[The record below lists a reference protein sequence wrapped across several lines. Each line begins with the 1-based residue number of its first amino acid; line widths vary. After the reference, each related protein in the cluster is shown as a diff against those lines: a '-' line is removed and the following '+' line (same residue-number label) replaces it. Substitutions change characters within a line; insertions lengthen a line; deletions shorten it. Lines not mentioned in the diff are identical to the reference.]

1 MRTLTH
7 TAFGLTFAAL
17 IGLAAGVVL
26 SPALGLFVILGA
38 LLPDIDTTASFIGR
52 AAAPLAGYFERK
64 YGHRTVT
71 HSFLGMAMAGLLTLP
86 LFFFY
91 PLGWAGLLTGY
102 LSHLLIDAVNKS
114 GVPLFYPNRI
124 RAVMPKSEQYR
135 ISVGSKGETILLV
148 VLVII
153 LAVVIPLN
161 RVGFPYALHHLLR
174 TTGAAIVDYR
184 AWQGEYRVTV
194 EASGTFQTSQRK
206 VTGQFDVLGVANTSS
221 LVVYDPAAKAV
232 YTIGTDRESN
242 IYTKTIL
249 ARKGERVR
257 VETQRIEIKNELLG
271 SLLKRIPPGGNTFL
285 NGTVKTTDKALIRQN
300 PEEYA
305 TLKQG
310 MDELE
315 LRYATRKDILNP
327 QVQSIF
333 VVTGLV
339 FIQTILPA
347 NSPSPEMPL
356 SPATEALDFTDV
368 TDLFIPNVRD
378 PEKEIMVKEGDLI
391 KKGQLIARLSR
402 ADEEGMKLQKQ
413 EEVVK
418 EAEEL
423 LAIGAISD
431 PFLQKERLSLGKV
444 QQGSLIY
451 SPVDGKVLSL
461 RVHVIHG
468 GAATIALRV
477 LYRKE

>member
-1 MRTLTH
+1 MGFAGSKSRPGHKQEQLKIRS
-7 TAFGLTFAAL
+7 FGIGSGL
-17 IGLAAGVVL
+17 IHKSGQL
-26 SPALGLFVILGA
+26 I
-38 LLPDIDTTASFIGR
+38 
-52 AAAPLAGYFERK
+52 
-64 YGHRTVT
+64 
-71 HSFLGMAMAGLLTLP
+71 
-86 LFFFY
+86 

-135 ISVGSKGETILLV
+135 IGVGSKGETILLI

-153 LAVVIPLN
+153 MIVVIPLN

-184 AWQGEYRVTV
+184 AWQGDYRVTV

-206 VTGQFDVLGVANTSS
+206 VSGRFDVLGVANTSS
-221 LVVYDPAAKAV
+221 LVVYDPAAGTV

-257 VETQRIEIKNELLG
+257 VETQRVEMKNELLG
-271 SLLKRIPPGGNTFL
+271 SLLKRIPPGGDTFL
-285 NGTVKTTDKALIRQN
+285 NGTVKTGDKLLIRQN
-300 PEEYA
+300 PEEYQ

-310 MDELE
+310 LDELE

-327 QVQSIF
+327 QVQSLF

-347 NSPSPEMPL
+347 NSPPQEMPL
-356 SPATEALDFTDV
+356 SPATELQDFT
-368 TDLFIPNVRD
+368 
-378 PEKEIMVKEGDLI
+378 E
-391 KKGQLIARLSR
+391 
-402 ADEEGMKLQKQ
+402 
-413 EEVVK
+413 
-418 EAEEL
+418 
-423 LAIGAISD
+423 
-431 PFLQKERLSLGKV
+431 
-444 QQGSLIY
+444 GSLIY
-451 SPVDGKVLSL
+451 SPVNGKVLSL

-468 GAATIALRV
+468 GTATIALRV